1 MYNNGIYAHYSHKH
15 KQAKLPR
22 NNVNFA
28 NNILNR
34 DFVTSKSNTKW
45 VSDTTFIWTKQG
57 WLYLATVIDLYSRK
71 VVGWA
76 MDANN
81 NTQLV
86 INALKMAINNKPEQ
100 QVVLLHSDQGS
111 TYRAYEYIKLF
122 KENNITQSMSRKG
135 ECHDNAVAESFF
147 STLKK
152 ELTNQQSY
160 RTREQA
166 KSFIFEYIEVFYN
179 KMRLHSYLNYKSPCD
194 FERGEL

>member
-166 KSFIFEYIEVFYN
+166 KSSIFEYIEVFYN